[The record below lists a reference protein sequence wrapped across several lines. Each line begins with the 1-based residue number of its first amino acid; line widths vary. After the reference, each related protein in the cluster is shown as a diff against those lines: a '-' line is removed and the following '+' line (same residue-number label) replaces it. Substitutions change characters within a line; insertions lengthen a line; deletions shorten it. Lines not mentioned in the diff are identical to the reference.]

1 MRKPNLFIVGAP
13 RCGTTAMHD
22 YLQQHPD
29 IFMSPTKEPNF
40 FGSDLEVGFRG
51 RLTPEEYLSLFAS
64 ARDEKRIGESS
75 VIYLYSKRAADEIKE
90 CCGTA
95 RIIIMLRNPVDLMH
109 SLHAHFFQWNFE
121 SIAEFR
127 SALEAEPARKQGR
140 RLPPNL
146 IAPVELLWYREMAR
160 FTDKVQRYL
169 DVFGRENV
177 HVILLEDIEN
187 DAELVYRNTLE
198 FLGVRTDFKLELRVI
213 HANRRARSQL
223 IKKIVLDTRLFH
235 WVKTHQT
242 SPFVVSIFDR
252 LRKALVVVKDWNT
265 VEAKRSAMDPELR
278 RALTKEFAPEVE
290 RLSELIRRD
299 LSRWSSVS

>member
-1 MRKPNLFIVGAP
+1 
-13 RCGTTAMHD
+13 MHD

-51 RLTPEEYLSLFAS
+51 RPSPEEYLSLFAS

-75 VIYLYSKRAADEIKE
+75 VIYLYSKNAAHEIKE
-90 CCGTA
+90 FSDSA
-95 RIIIMLRNPVDLMH
+95 AIIIMLRNPVDLMH

-121 SIAEFR
+121 NIADFG
-127 SALEAEPARKQGR
+127 SAIEAESARKQRR

-146 IAPVELLWYREMAR
+146 IFPVELLWYREMAR

-169 DVFGRENV
+169 DIFGRENV
-177 HVILLEDIEN
+177 HIILLEDIEN
-187 DAELVYRNTLE
+187 NAELVYRNTLE
-198 FLGVRTDFKLELRVI
+198 FLGVRTDFKPELRVI
-213 HANRRARSQL
+213 HANRQARSHL
-223 IKKIVLDTRLFH
+223 IKKIVLDTRMFH

-265 VEAKRSAMDPELR
+265 VEAKRSAMDSGLR

-290 RLSELIRRD
+290 RLSELLRRD
-299 LSRWSSVS
+299 LSQWSRVT